1 MNRVYRTL
9 KLVVKSACRYNDS
22 IRDHDRNNFGIIR
35 TSITYEITE
44 NWNSKKIRISWFR
57 QLGCKLCYI
66 QMCSWAKI
74 SYSKRAFSFS
84 KTKTSRLHEIC
95 KIFRC
100 VPLSHTPFTKKTK
113 IWQNWF
119 FWIFVPLFN
128 YVNPAFEFFI
138 KSNNFIGLFGLL
150 VFILYSFNTQHQLVV
165 AVWPSRSFKFYERQR
180 GDIRVTIEL

>member
-1 MNRVYRTL
+1 MLTFVVTTMAKILTGNWIRAIPVSDDDREISL
-9 KLVVKSACRYNDS
+9 KQYSPPPAA
-22 IRDHDRNNFGIIR
+22 
-35 TSITYEITE
+35 
-44 NWNSKKIRISWFR
+44 
-57 QLGCKLCYI
+57 
-66 QMCSWAKI
+66 MCSWAQI